1 MKTFAATFALIGF
14 TSAIGIS
21 QDETAGLD
29 LADLGN
35 VMRVAQHIC
44 IDGDA
49 DGYPAEKEAVDHAA
63 GQLETTAGQVCD
75 DALDELGEGDDLA
88 ELAQTGTQ
96 FFGGLAVAALS
107 FACKLAKC

>member
-49 DGYPAEKEAVDHAA
+49 DTYSGAQEAVDLAA
-63 GQLETTAGQVCD
+63 GQLEITADQVCD
-75 DALDELGEGDDLA
+75 LLLEELGEGDDVA
-88 ELAQTGTQ
+88 ELAQTETE
-96 FFGGLAVAALS
+96 FWHLAAAGA
-107 FACKLAKC
+107 F

>member
-35 VMRVAQHIC
+35 VFRVAQHIC

-49 DGYPAEKEAVDHAA
+49 DTYSGA
-63 GQLETTAGQVCD
+63 
-75 DALDELGEGDDLA
+75 
-88 ELAQTGTQ
+88 
-96 FFGGLAVAALS
+96 
-107 FACKLAKC
+107 

>member
-35 VMRVAQHIC
+35 VFRVAQHIC
-44 IDGDA
+44 LDGDA
-49 DGYPAEKEAVDHAA
+49 DTYSGEERALQTAAEQEGLSAEQ
-63 GQLETTAGQVCD
+63 GC
-75 DALDELGEGDDLA
+75 DALLGELGEDDGTG
-88 ELAQTGTQ
+88 LAQTETELI
-96 FFGGLAVAALS
+96 GGMVMAVAM
-107 FACKLAKC
+107 ACTLWC